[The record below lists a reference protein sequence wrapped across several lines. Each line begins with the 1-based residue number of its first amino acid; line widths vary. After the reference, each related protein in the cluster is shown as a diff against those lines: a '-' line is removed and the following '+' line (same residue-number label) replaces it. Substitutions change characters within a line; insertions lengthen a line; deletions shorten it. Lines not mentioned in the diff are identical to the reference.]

1 LLLCDF
7 RKQQDIV
14 EFSSPV
20 AILILQNGS
29 IEETAMEQH
38 RGISVF
44 VETVEA
50 AGFSAAA
57 ERLNLTRSAV
67 AKTVARLEQ
76 RLGVRLFNR
85 TTRALSLTDEGRFF
99 YERCLR
105 AVEEIRMGEAL
116 LETGRHAVRGRLR
129 ISMPVLFGRHC
140 AAPILAALLDEHP
153 DLELDLS
160 FSDRIVDLLE
170 DGFDLAIRNGPLKDN
185 PDLMARV
192 IARQRM
198 AVYASPGYL
207 ERHGT
212 PSTLEDLADHHA
224 IVYRRGNQDRPWV
237 FPSQS
242 GPAREVLPRS
252 RLRLDDLASIAD
264 AAAEG
269 RGLAWLTCWLAR
281 DRVASGELV
290 RLLKDVPAMVF
301 EAHAVW
307 PRSPVMLPKVRL
319 AIDTLAAGLPPLMV

>member
-1 LLLCDF
+1 
-7 RKQQDIV
+7 
-14 EFSSPV
+14 
-20 AILILQNGS
+20 
-29 IEETAMEQH
+29 MEH
-38 RGISVF
+38 LKGISVF

-50 AGFSAAA
+50 GGFSAAA
-57 ERLNLTRSAV
+57 ERLHLTRSAV
-67 AKTVARLEQ
+67 GKTIARLEQ

-85 TTRALSLTDEGRFF
+85 TTRAQSLTDEGRFF

-105 AVEEIRMGEAL
+105 AVEEIRIGEAL

-140 AAPILAALLDEHP
+140 AAPILATLLDEHP

-160 FSDRIVDLLE
+160 FSDRIIDLLE

-185 PDLMARV
+185 PDLMART

-198 AVYASPGYL
+198 TVCASPTYL
-207 ERHGT
+207 EKHGI
-212 PSTLEDLADHHA
+212 PRTLEDIPNHDG
-224 IVYRRGNQDRPWV
+224 IVYRRGNQDRPWL
-237 FPSQS
+237 FPEPS
-242 GPAREVLPRS
+242 GSVREVLPRS

-264 AAAEG
+264 AAVEG

-290 RLLKDVPAMVF
+290 RVLTDIPATVF
-301 EAHAVW
+301 EAHAIW

-319 AIDTLAAGLPPLMV
+319 AIDTLAARLPQLMV